1 MDRVARTQR
10 RLLLRTTRLFG
21 LAGCVTAA
29 MILSVPGV
37 VSGGRYTV
45 LLVLVAALALT
56 HVAAEQYDG
65 RRWVVLVF
73 LVGVGVVIVIGL
85 SDGNTGQV
93 GSASAIAAITSLGM
107 GAVAA
112 RLVPLR
118 RTWPLLLTAF
128 VVTAVTIIVVT
139 GPTAL
144 TVPTIGLTAVVW
156 VAIGAFG
163 GWLDTSIPRL
173 IRRVD
178 TIGNAYNAERLA
190 SQAESQRR
198 QDARLLHDTAL
209 ATLTMLAHSGR
220 GVDAAALRSQA
231 GNDAHLLR
239 SLRLGEELSPVS
251 SGTYILQRGA
261 DFTLDEGIEA
271 VTDRFAGLGLTVNVY
286 GGGQAN
292 LDPRVREAFLLA
304 LGECLENVRRHSGV
318 DSADVTVSIDELT
331 ARLLI
336 TDTGTG
342 FDPSAVPDGHL
353 GVAESVVARIQ
364 EVGGQARVFSAPG
377 AGTTVILEV
386 PQA

>member
-21 LAGCVTAA
+21 LSGCVTAA

-37 VSGGRYTV
+37 VSGGRYAI
-45 LLVLVAALALT
+45 LLILVAALALA
-56 HVAAEQYDG
+56 HVAAEQYAS
-65 RRWVVLVF
+65 RRWLAAVF
-73 LVGVGVVIVIGL
+73 LLGVGVVVVIGS
-85 SDGNTGQV
+85 SDGSAGKV
-93 GSASAIAAITSLGM
+93 GSASAIAAITSLGIG
-107 GAVAA
+107 GAVAG
-112 RLVPLR
+112 LVPLR
-118 RTWPLLLTAF
+118 RTWPVLLGAFLVTTAAI
-128 VVTAVTIIVVT
+128 TVVT
-139 GPTAL
+139 GPSTL
-144 TVPTIGLTAVVW
+144 TLPTIGLTAAVW
-156 VAIGAFG
+156 VVIGTFG
-163 GWLDTSIPRL
+163 GWLAASIPRL

-178 TIGNAYNAERLA
+178 TIGSAYTAERLA

-209 ATLTMLAHSGR
+209 ATLTLLAHSGR
-220 GVDAAALRSQA
+220 GVDADALRAQA

-251 SGTYILQRGA
+251 SGTYILQRSA

-271 VTDRFAGLGLTVNVY
+271 VTNRFAGLGLTVNVY
-286 GGGQAN
+286 GGGQAS

-318 DSADVTVSIDELT
+318 DSADVTVSIDEQT

-336 TDTGTG
+336 TDAGRG
-342 FDPSAVPDGHL
+342 FDPQAVPDGHL

>member
-1 MDRVARTQR
+1 
-10 RLLLRTTRLFG
+10 
-21 LAGCVTAA
+21 
-29 MILSVPGV
+29 
-37 VSGGRYTV
+37 
-45 LLVLVAALALT
+45 
-56 HVAAEQYDG
+56 
-65 RRWVVLVF
+65 
-73 LVGVGVVIVIGL
+73 
-85 SDGNTGQV
+85 
-93 GSASAIAAITSLGM
+93 
-107 GAVAA
+107 
-112 RLVPLR
+112 
-118 RTWPLLLTAF
+118 
-128 VVTAVTIIVVT
+128 
-139 GPTAL
+139 
-144 TVPTIGLTAVVW
+144 
-156 VAIGAFG
+156 
-163 GWLDTSIPRL
+163 
-173 IRRVD
+173 
-178 TIGNAYNAERLA
+178 
-190 SQAESQRR
+190 
-198 QDARLLHDTAL
+198 
-209 ATLTMLAHSGR
+209 MLAHSGR
-220 GVDAAALRSQA
+220 GVDGAALRSQA

-239 SLRLGEELSPVS
+239 SLRLGEELTPVS
-251 SGTYILQRGA
+251 SGSYILQRGV

>member
-1 MDRVARTQR
+1 MEREARTKR
-10 RLLLRTTRLFG
+10 RLLRRTTRLFG
-21 LAGCVTAA
+21 LSGCVTAA

-37 VSGGRYTV
+37 VSGGRYAAV
-45 LLVLVAALALT
+45 LLLVAMLAIA
-56 HVAAEQYDG
+56 HIAAEQYDDP
-65 RRWVVLVF
+65 RWLALVF
-73 LVGVGVVIVIGL
+73 VAGVVAVVFVGL
-85 SDGNTGQV
+85 SNGGTGSV
-93 GSASAIAAITSLGM
+93 GQAGAIAAIASLGM
-107 GAVAA
+107 GAIAA
-112 RLVPLR
+112 RLVPFR
-118 RTWPLLLTAF
+118 RAWPLLLGAF
-128 VVTAVTIIVVT
+128 LLTAVAIVVVT
-139 GPTAL
+139 GATNL
-144 TVPTIGLTAVVW
+144 TIPTIGLTAAVW
-156 VAIGAFG
+156 VTIGAFG
-163 GWLDTSIPRL
+163 RWLDSSVPRL

-178 TIGNAYNAERLA
+178 NIGSAYNAERLA

-209 ATLTMLAHSGR
+209 ATLTLLAHSGR
-220 GVDAAALRSQA
+220 GVDATALRSQA
-231 GNDAHLLR
+231 RNDAHLLR

-251 SGTYILQRGA
+251 SGTYILQRSA

-286 GGGQAN
+286 GGGQAK

-318 DSADVTVSIDELT
+318 DSADVTVSIDEQT

-336 TDTGTG
+336 TDTGSG
-342 FDPSAVPDGHL
+342 FDPTAVPDGHL